1 MSDCLFRKVSEM
13 VRYSSNLGKAR
24 EEGVVLKKRTVH
36 LTLASAATNKPIVSP
51 EAMHSSITVKL
62 AHTSLL

>member
-1 MSDCLFRKVSEM
+1 M